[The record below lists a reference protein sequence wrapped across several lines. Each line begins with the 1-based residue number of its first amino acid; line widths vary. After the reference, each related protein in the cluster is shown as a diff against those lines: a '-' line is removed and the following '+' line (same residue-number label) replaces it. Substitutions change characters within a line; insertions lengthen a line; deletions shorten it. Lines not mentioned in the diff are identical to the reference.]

1 SMRQKELGW
10 HVALY
15 NLKRTIKTSNEK
27 EIQLFLFFKIEM
39 VSFGTTPL
47 FFHNSLLAK
56 ITSLSTSSKT
66 SQLL

>member
-1 SMRQKELGW
+1 KDSMRQKELGW

-39 VSFGTTPL
+39 VSFGTTPALPEHNRVCLL
-47 FFHNSLLAK
+47 FDNFQYS
-56 ITSLSTSSKT
+56 
-66 SQLL
+66 